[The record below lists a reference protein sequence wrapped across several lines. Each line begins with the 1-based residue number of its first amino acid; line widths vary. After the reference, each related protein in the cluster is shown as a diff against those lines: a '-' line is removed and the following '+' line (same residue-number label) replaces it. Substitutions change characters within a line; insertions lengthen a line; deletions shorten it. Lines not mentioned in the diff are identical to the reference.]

1 MHIAYNEHILPDD
14 YQTDVLI
21 PRATQ
26 DVATNANG
34 YLLIDVLKQ
43 TCLKIANG
51 RVFSDKHVGSYT
63 FVGVNGSSLV
73 DYCITDPSL
82 FEYFKTF
89 VAHDPCILSEHCLM
103 EKKLSSKNIADILHN
118 EDNSQL
124 LTENMYKWKDEHNT
138 IYVENISS
146 QHSLQYMESLCD
158 DLELVTSVLK
168 QSFTNDSTGEN
179 KRKEYYKLL
188 NIYRHNN
195 TVENKIQLINARKHY
210 KDSVW
215 HFNF

>member
-1 MHIAYNEHILPDD
+1 MYFIRTLP
-14 YQTDVLI
+14 Y
-21 PRATQ
+21 
-26 DVATNANG
+26 G
-34 YLLIDVLKQ
+34 
-43 TCLKIANG
+43 
-51 RVFSDKHVGSYT
+51 
-63 FVGVNGSSLV
+63 
-73 DYCITDPSL
+73 
-82 FEYFKTF
+82 
-89 VAHDPCILSEHCLM
+89 
-103 EKKLSSKNIADILHN
+103 KKKMASKNIADILHN

-168 QSFTNDSTGEN
+168 QSFTNDSTCEN

-188 NIYRHNN
+188 NIYKHNN
-195 TVENKIQLINARKHY
+195 TVENKIQMINARKHY

-215 HFNF
+215 HFNV